1 MHWITLLTSLSIAGV
16 AAWYSIVGLMAIFSG
31 AAIAIAIMGGVLEVG
46 KLVTAAWLHA
56 NWKKV
61 PLLMKTYLTSAV
73 FVLMVITSLGIFG
86 FLSKAHLEHSVS
98 IGGTNE
104 LQVSNL
110 ERQIARQQSIIT
122 DAETV
127 LTQLDQQVSV
137 LIEYDR
143 IRGPTGSI
151 AVREGQSEERQA
163 LNETIDAAYIRIE
176 ELQTDLT
183 PLQQESLAIEVEVGP
198 LKYIAELIY
207 GEDDARNHFDR
218 AVRFVIILLVT
229 VFDPLAVILLL
240 AATMGFTA
248 RKQSRM
254 FTDDGELKVGRENV
268 VDVEELLPVEP
279 VVDAPSAVDD
289 AANVMSR
296 WEENSKGKYDVR
308 DTTNISNTSN
318 ANSDDGATIVGSTND
333 EDCGENTPEG
343 RSSTDNS
350 LHLRQVGETRE
361 LSSIQQDNRSSNID
375 EWEEIEDLPPDDE
388 IEEVLEPDAG
398 HGIEDTDSL
407 RNNWVNTQR
416 NKRKKT

>member
-86 FLSKAHLEHSVS
+86 FLSKAHLEHSISV
-98 IGGTNE
+98 GGTNE
-104 LQVSNL
+104 LQITNL
-110 ERQIARQQSIIT
+110 ERQIARQQSIIA

-127 LTQLDQQVSV
+127 LTQLDSQVAT

-151 AVREGQSEERQA
+151 AVRESQSEERSI
-163 LNETIDAAYIRIE
+163 LNETIDAAYIRIDE
-176 ELQTDLT
+176 IQTDLT

-207 GEDDARNHFDR
+207 GQDDARNHFDR
-218 AVRFVIILLVT
+218 AVRFVIILLVS

-240 AATMGFTA
+240 AATMGFTT

-254 FTDDGELKVGRENV
+254 FTEDGKLKVERENV
-268 VDVEELLPVEP
+268 VDVEELLPETP
-279 VVDAPSAVDD
+279 TSPPSAVDD
-289 AANVMSR
+289 AANVMSNY
-296 WEENSKGKYDVR
+296 EV
-308 DTTNISNTSN
+308 
-318 ANSDDGATIVGSTND
+318 V
-333 EDCGENTPEG
+333 
-343 RSSTDNS
+343 
-350 LHLRQVGETRE
+350 
-361 LSSIQQDNRSSNID
+361 
-375 EWEEIEDLPPDDE
+375 EDLPPVEEMEDME
-388 IEEVLEPDAG
+388 IAEPDDG
-398 HGIEDTDSL
+398 HGIDLNEDPTDKVRKGWYDFQR
-407 RNNWVNTQR
+407 RN
-416 NKRKKT
+416 RKKT